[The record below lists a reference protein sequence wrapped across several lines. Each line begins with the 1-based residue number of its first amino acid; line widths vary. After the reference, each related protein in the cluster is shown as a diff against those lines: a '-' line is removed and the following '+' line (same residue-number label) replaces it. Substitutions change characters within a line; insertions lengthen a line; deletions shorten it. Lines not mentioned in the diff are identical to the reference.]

1 MLFIW
6 APMDITVA
14 LKVSTSKAAK
24 KISGPRNLNTFFQ
37 KNWYTLPASSISSD
51 WQKSGWVKK
60 SGRANVKF
68 WKLFSGDISRVLA
81 SNDTDTRSIDPK
93 HCRYWLKRLSFQ
105 NRENRFSFVA
115 DLALFSL
122 VNQKMIYVN
131 VDEQSWR
138 KCMYVVCT
146 ISIYFN
152 LDREQ
157 CRISS
162 RLQSTVKTF
171 TSFAIPV
178 TWSNRRRIA
187 SSDANA
193 SNLFNVSILA
203 GRNLIAST
211 LAVNDWHA
219 FLLTKP
225 QQSSSL

>member
-1 MLFIW
+1 
-6 APMDITVA
+6 
-14 LKVSTSKAAK
+14 
-24 KISGPRNLNTFFQ
+24 
-37 KNWYTLPASSISSD
+37 
-51 WQKSGWVKK
+51 
-60 SGRANVKF
+60 
-68 WKLFSGDISRVLA
+68 
-81 SNDTDTRSIDPK
+81 
-93 HCRYWLKRLSFQ
+93 
-105 NRENRFSFVA
+105 
-115 DLALFSL
+115 
-122 VNQKMIYVN
+122 
-131 VDEQSWR
+131 
-138 KCMYVVCT
+138 MYVVCT

-171 TSFAIPV
+171 TSFAIPA